1 MPAKLRKLSDFLKK
15 DCKGNL
21 REAGRRLGID
31 WVNIDHWAKRG
42 IVPCRP
48 YREQLAAKGLI
59 AG

>member
-21 REAGRRLGID
+21 REAGRRLNID

-42 IVPCRP
+42 IKPCRP
-48 YREQLAAKGLI
+48 YEEKLAALGFI